1 MISVVVIGRNDNHGY
16 NLSKRVSSS
25 LNSMAQMLSE
35 GDEIIFVDWNTPAGY
50 PVMPVSI
57 QDDLLPKTKSL
68 LRIIRVPESVH
79 KFVSEGSKRALIE
92 PLARNVGIR
101 RASPNSKW
109 ILSTNTDILFA
120 SPSGKNFQEI
130 FQNLEDALWLTYR
143 FEIPEFVWDDLD
155 RRNPE
160 STSSQVLEW
169 YRDKSVLNRIRVDS
183 ACDADFPIPDAV
195 GDFQLATKS
204 LWAQSTGFPEKM
216 KKGWH
221 VDTCLTLQ
229 MARISVKKPQ
239 LVSES
244 DLVIFHQN
252 HLRNST
258 IYHGTSETNS
268 LFDVKEPYNNSDEWG
283 LSENVLEEINL
294 ATRREDIFH
303 FFSPSRINHNERN
316 LETSDLQDLLK
327 RLDYD
332 LARVRIF
339 VADEISILAK
349 GSLVHCYSA
358 NDATKLVLSEICERF
373 EIRIE
378 FLEYNSRGEKISNNQ
393 NADVSL
399 LILDYGVESLRPIF
413 SPFFG
418 GEKSQELIG
427 AGWITL
433 NTGQIAGS
441 YSSTNMRV
449 AVIRAQ
455 NWGTRELAR
464 KCFSLPLF
472 NNYTSVLSG
481 QVIAKPEM
489 SLAQEI
495 TLMGGVVADYGLDF
509 KSIQDWSIPLTRK
522 SKLKFIERL
531 IRVEKL
537 LPSFIRSALKN
548 LVKWAFKF

>member
-1 MISVVVIGRNDNHGY
+1 MISIVVVGRNDNHGY

-35 GDEIIFVDWNTPAGY
+35 GDEIIFVDWNTPTGY
-50 PVMPVSI
+50 PVMPKSI
-57 QDDLLPKTKSL
+57 QDDLLPNTKSL
-68 LRIIRVPESVH
+68 LRIIRVPESIH
-79 KFVSEGSKRALIE
+79 NLVSEGSNRALIE
-92 PLARNVGIR
+92 PMARNVGIR
-101 RASPNSKW
+101 RASPDAKW

-130 FQNLEDALWLTYR
+130 FQNLEDALWLSYR

-183 ACDADFPIPDAV
+183 ACDADFPIPDGV
-195 GDFQLATKS
+195 GDFQLATNS
-204 LWAQSTGFPEKM
+204 LWAQATGFPEEM

-221 VDTCLTLQ
+221 VDTRLTLQ
-229 MARISVKKPQ
+229 MARISVNKPQ

-268 LFDVKEPYNNSDEWG
+268 LFDVKKPYNNSNNWG
-283 LSENVLEEINL
+283 LSENVLEEINFI
-294 ATRREDIFH
+294 TKREDIFH
-303 FFSPSRINHNERN
+303 FFSPSPINHNEN
-316 LETSDLQDLLK
+316 IFETSDLLNLSK

-339 VADEISILAK
+339 VADEISILIK
-349 GSLVHCYSA
+349 GSLVHCYSV
-358 NDATKLVLSEICERF
+358 NDATKLVLSQICEAF

-378 FLEYNSRGEKISNNQ
+378 FLEYNSEKNKIGKYQ

-399 LILDYGVESLRPIF
+399 LILDYGVESLQPIF

-418 GEKSQELIG
+418 GKKSQKLIR
-427 AGWITL
+427 AGWIAL
-433 NTGQIAGS
+433 STGQIASS
-441 YSSTNMRV
+441 YSSSSMRV

-464 KCFSLPLF
+464 KYFSLPLF

-489 SLAQEI
+489 NLVQEI
-495 TLMGGVVADYGLDF
+495 TLMGAVVADYGLKLD
-509 KSIQDWSIPLTRK
+509 STRDWSISPSRRL
-522 SKLKFIERL
+522 KLKLIGLLIQIGRRL
-531 IRVEKL
+531 
-537 LPSFIRSALKN
+537 PAFIRSPLKN